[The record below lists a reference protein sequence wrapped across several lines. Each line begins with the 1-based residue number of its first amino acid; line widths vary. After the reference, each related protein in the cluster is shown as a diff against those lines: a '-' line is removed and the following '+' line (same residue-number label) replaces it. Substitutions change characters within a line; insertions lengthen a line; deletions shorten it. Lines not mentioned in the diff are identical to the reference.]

1 MRFRLIPRDEGF
13 YPMFDA
19 AATNANSAAHLLA
32 SSIRMLPLTEDV
44 MKALAAAEHTGDEIN
59 RSVRQRLETTL
70 VTPFDRE
77 DIQALAGALD
87 DVMDDIR
94 AAAETAFLHNID
106 TPLAGF
112 DVLVDLLKQATD
124 TNVGLVRKL
133 QSLKGLNDDI
143 DIIDRL
149 ESEGDRQF
157 RIVMAELFNGQ
168 HDALE
173 ILRWKDV
180 VEAVERALNAVERS
194 SDIMQSISVKHA

>member
-1 MRFRLIPRDEGF
+1 
-13 YPMFDA
+13 
-19 AATNANSAAHLLA
+19 
-32 SSIRMLPLTEDV
+32 
-44 MKALAAAEHTGDEIN
+44 
-59 RSVRQRLETTL
+59 